1 MRVSKNADVMALR
14 EAIDRVVDDH
24 GCRAGAQRMAARSP
38 PGGRPASLRVSP
50 GPTPRWW
57 CLLAWGAKG

>member
-24 GCRAGAQRMAARSP
+24 GCRAGARRMAARWP
-38 PGGRPASLRVSP
+38 PGGRLASLR
-50 GPTPRWW
+50 
-57 CLLAWGAKG
+57 